1 MADMFLNNN
10 NNNNNNNNDNNNN
23 NNNNN
28 DNNNGLLT
36 DPQIFS
42 SYSYLGQPVLLGHI
56 SIYCWE
62 QIKLLLLSWS
72 GSSCFSTSG

>member
-1 MADMFLNNN
+1 MADIFLNNN
-10 NNNNNNNNDNNNN
+10 NNNNNNNNSNNNDNN

-56 SIYCWE
+56 SVYCWE
-62 QIKLLLLSWS
+62 
-72 GSSCFSTSG
+72 